1 MYMGFH
7 ISPVQHHKFLNATSR
22 EPLEVA
28 GKYRSSPAANPLAP
42 RFIESRVETG
52 DFQGRCAP
60 AKRLI

>member
-28 GKYRSSPAANPLAP
+28 GKYRSSPAVNPLAP
-42 RFIESRVETG
+42 RSIESRVETG

-60 AKRLI
+60 AKSLI